1 MSVNKILSPH
11 RVRELMAQMTKE
23 QEAKNPA
30 PPVGKKQGN
39 VMRACEMIVKTG
51 CSIPAAAQSWGVK
64 TKSIIKYAKE
74 NNITVVHQPAELDI
88 KAKEIVNSGAY
99 RTHIPRGLRQR
110 VAYYLSFKYSVSEAC
125 RLARVCRRGLYYY
138 CQRYDLPTPLRATGG
153 MS

>member
-11 RVRELMAQMTKE
+11 RVRELMAQMNKE
-23 QEAKNPA
+23 QEVKNPT
-30 PPVGKKQGN
+30 PVVVGKQGN
-39 VMRACEMIVKTG
+39 VMRAVDMIVKTK

-74 NNITVVHQPAELDI
+74 NNIPIVHQPAELDI
-88 KAKEIVNSGAY
+88 KAREIVNSGSY
-99 RTHIPRGLRQR
+99 RNHIPRGLRQR

-125 RLARVCRRGLYYY
+125 RLAKVCRRGLYYF

-153 MS
+153 VS

>member
-1 MSVNKILSPH
+1 MSVNKIMAPH
-11 RVRELMAQMTKE
+11 RVRELMAQMNKE

-30 PPVGKKQGN
+30 PVVGKKQGN

-74 NNITVVHQPAELDI
+74 NNIAVVHQPAELDI

-110 VAYYLSFKYSVSEAC
+110 VAYYL
-125 RLARVCRRGLYYY
+125 
-138 CQRYDLPTPLRATGG
+138 
-153 MS
+153 